1 MKEAGVKTAS
11 YLDNKQKAILFTPS
25 EMIFFIG
32 AGFYYI
38 SLFLTTTMFI
48 EFLPLG
54 DSSRMMARAL
64 LYSTVIV
71 KIIMVEKFT
80 LKRLLLYGAMM
91 LLLIVCYL
99 ASGYTYCID
108 LFFLIIGARGIRS
121 DRIIKAFTYIGLF
134 LIAFTI
140 LFTATGVIT
149 NRIFLRSTGD
159 DISGV
164 SHSIIFDG
172 TTRNA
177 MGFIYPTDFG
187 ARVFYTYLGVA
198 YLLDKKFNWIHTLI
212 YILTGWAILY
222 FCDVRVDSILIAAA
236 GIVCF
241 VNAKTKFFE
250 AKWCARLLPLVMPV
264 LYVFVYF
271 FVMSYKRTPFWYRI
285 DSILTHRIAMAYYNV
300 LIFGIK
306 PFGTY
311 LFQQGHGVINFND
324 TVGYNFVDIGYMQS
338 LIMYGPILTTIAV
351 GTFAYIAMRAVK
363 RKQPKIALIIAFI
376 AATTCIDHHFL
387 ESWYDPFILF
397 AFANLPGT
405 YTAVQKQKAV
415 STDDDKLKSAVSKPI
430 PQKLS
435 HRMDVWGSVFRRRRE
450 GQ

>member
-1 MKEAGVKTAS
+1 MKTAS

-32 AGFYYI
+32 AGVYYI

-54 DSSRMMARAL
+54 DLSRMMARAL
-64 LYSTVIV
+64 LYTTVIT
-71 KIIMVEKFT
+71 KIIMVERFT
-80 LKRLLLYGAMM
+80 LKRLILYGAMM

-99 ASGYTYCID
+99 SSGYTYSID
-108 LFFLIIGARGIRS
+108 LFFLIMGARGIRS
-121 DRIIKAFTYIGLF
+121 DRIVKAFTYIGLF
-134 LIAFTI
+134 LIGITI
-140 LFTATGVIT
+140 LFTATGVLT
-149 NRIFLRSTGD
+149 NRIFLRATGD
-159 DISGV
+159 DISGI

-172 TTRNA
+172 TTRNS

-212 YILTGWAILY
+212 YLLTGWAILY

-236 GIVCF
+236 GIV
-241 VNAKTKFFE
+241 
-250 AKWCARLLPLVMPV
+250 LLPMVMPV
-264 LYVFVYF
+264 LYVFVYC
-271 FVMSYKRTPFWYRI
+271 FVMSYKRTAFWSHI
-285 DSILTHRIAMAYYNV
+285 DSILSHRIAMAYYNV

-351 GTFAYIAMRAVK
+351 GTFVYIAMRAV
-363 RKQPKIALIIAFI
+363 RRGQPKIALIIAFI

-397 AFANLPGT
+397 VFAYLPGT
-405 YTAVQKQKAV
+405 FAAVEKKNAAAG
-415 STDDDKLKSAVSKPI
+415 DEKLKAAMIKPI

-435 HRMDVWGSVFRRRRE
+435 HRMDVWGGVFRRRRE